1 MVDDFEKEINLPNN
15 IPIFP
20 LEGVVLFPDTYLP
33 LNIFETR
40 YLKMVDNAIS
50 NKNRLIGMIQPKNL
64 NKSDEKSV
72 FYRVGCAGKI
82 IKFEETDDNR
92 YLITLKGLSR
102 FNLISEKTNE
112 KDYKEANIS
121 WENFS
126 NDLNI
131 NAKSSDFSTLKKTLK
146 KYFKSKNIRAN
157 TDAID
162 TFNDYNF
169 VDQIT
174 MICPLANNEKQ
185 LLLETTS
192 ISKREKLLQTILDS
206 HIIEEN
212 ISNTIKH

>member
-20 LEGVVLFPDTYLP
+20 LEGVVMFPDTYLP

-64 NKSDEKSV
+64 NKSDEKSA

-126 NDLNI
+126 KDLNI

-146 KYFKSKNIRAN
+146 KYFKLKNIRAN

-192 ISKREKLLQTILDS
+192 ILKREKLLQTILDS
-206 HIIEEN
+206 YISEEN

>member
-1 MVDDFEKEINLPNN
+1 MVDDFEKEINLPNI

-20 LEGVVLFPDTYLP
+20 LEGVIMFPDTYLP

-50 NKNRLIGMIQPKNL
+50 NENRLIGMIQPKNL
-64 NKSDEKSV
+64 NKSDKKSA

-126 NDLNI
+126 KDLNI

-157 TDAID
+157 MDAID

-206 HIIEEN
+206 YINEEN